1 MAQTER
7 PAAHSRTKLSAP
19 TDAEL
24 IVASVTD
31 PRAFRELYD
40 RWADPMLAFL
50 YRRVLDAEVAA
61 DLLAETFAI
70 AYEKRGRYRDTG
82 APGAAWLYGIVRI
95 ELSRYFRKHRVQL
108 KTAQRLGLVVP
119 ELDEE
124 SARAIARLVEPDE
137 RSAGLADAL
146 TQMSPAEREAVELRV
161 VGELEY
167 SDIATRLNCSE
178 AAARVRVHRGLARL
192 SQLLEASHE

>member
-1 MAQTER
+1 MTQTEH
-7 PAAHSRTKLSAP
+7 PIEGTQAELSAASD
-19 TDAEL
+19 TKL
-24 IVASVTD
+24 IVASVGD

-40 RWADPMLAFL
+40 RWADPLLAFL

-82 APGAAWLYGIVRI
+82 APGAAWLYGIARN

-119 ELDEE
+119 LLDEE
-124 SARAIARLVEPDE
+124 SARAIASLVDE
-137 RSAGLADAL
+137 DDRSAGLAAAL
-146 TQMSPAEREAVELRV
+146 TQMSPGEREAVELRV

-167 SDIATRLNCSE
+167 SAIATRLNCTE
-178 AAARVRVHRGLARL
+178 AAVRVRVHRGLARL
-192 SQLLEASHE
+192 SQLLEGQR

>member
-1 MAQTER
+1 MTHTER
-7 PAAHSRTKLSAP
+7 PAAHSRAELSVA

-24 IVASVTD
+24 IVASVDD

-40 RWADPMLAFL
+40 RCADPLLAFL

-82 APGAAWLYGIVRI
+82 APGAAWLYGIARI
-95 ELSRYFRKHRVQL
+95 ELSRYFRRHRVQL

-119 ELDEE
+119 ELDDE
-124 SARAIARLVEPDE
+124 SAHAIARLVEPDD
-137 RSAGLADAL
+137 RTAGLADAL
-146 TQMSPAEREAVELRV
+146 TQMSPAERDAVELRV
-161 VGELEY
+161 LSELEY
-167 SDIATRLNCSE
+167 SEIATRLNCTE
-178 AAARVRVHRGLARL
+178 TAARVRVHRGLARL
-192 SQLLEASHE
+192 SQLLEDQR

>member
-1 MAQTER
+1 MAQTEPPHADR
-7 PAAHSRTKLSAP
+7 RTAP

-24 IVASVTD
+24 LVASVTD

-82 APGAAWLYGIVRI
+82 APGAAWLFGIARI

-137 RSAGLADAL
+137 RTAGLADAL

-167 SDIATRLNCSE
+167 SDIATRLNCTE
-178 AAARVRVHRGLARL
+178 TAARVRVHRGLARL
-192 SQLLEASHE
+192 SQLLEDQR

>member
-1 MAQTER
+1 MV
-7 PAAHSRTKLSAP
+7 P
-19 TDAEL
+19 TDRLTDRSDAEL
-24 IVASVTD
+24 ILASATD
-31 PRAFRELYD
+31 PHAFRELYE
-40 RWADPMLAFL
+40 RLADPVLAFL

-70 AYEKRGRYRDTG
+70 AYEKCGRYRDTG
-82 APGAAWLYGIVRI
+82 APGAAWLYGIARI

-108 KTAQRLGLVVP
+108 KTARRLGLVIP

-137 RSAGLADAL
+137 RIAGLADAL
-146 TQMSPAEREAVELRV
+146 THMSPAEREAVELRV

-167 SDIATRLNCSE
+167 GEIANRLNCSE
-178 AAARVRVHRGLARL
+178 SAARVRVHRGLARL
-192 SQLLEASHE
+192 SQLLEDRS

>member
-1 MAQTER
+1 MTPTER
-7 PAAHSRTKLSAP
+7 PATHSRAELSVA

-24 IVASVTD
+24 IVASVDD
-31 PRAFRELYD
+31 PPAFRELYD

-50 YRRVLDAEVAA
+50 YRRALDAEVAA

-82 APGAAWLYGIVRI
+82 APGAAWLYGIARI

-137 RSAGLADAL
+137 RTAGLADAL

-167 SDIATRLNCSE
+167 SDIATRLNCTE
-178 AAARVRVHRGLARL
+178 TAARVRVHRGLARL
-192 SQLLEASHE
+192 SQLLEDQR